1 MGILFS
7 ASCFLRVKTNPILDL
22 FLQPPYSLQ
31 QQPVVKWQVR
41 GLAGSHLQDSA
52 LPQEDA
58 RTFSTQLAGVEMWL
72 NIFQDDFQP
81 PGLKYNLISRKINGN
96 QYLIFHMRYSFRA
109 FQEHSVSS
117 RGGEKGTKAKVK
129 DSTVL
134 QELFPAHLVHQDFPG
149 VQIATEILLPLLGS
163 HCMPGTK

>member
-1 MGILFS
+1 
-7 ASCFLRVKTNPILDL
+7 
-22 FLQPPYSLQ
+22 
-31 QQPVVKWQVR
+31 
-41 GLAGSHLQDSA
+41 LQDSA

-149 VQIATEILLPLLGS
+149 VQIPTEILLPLLGS